1 MLKSSKN
8 RVAAVAALQFLDSV
22 KIDGDSSFRSRS
34 VNIYIQSWLDRVNRG
49 GLNKVNGDIFNF
61 IFKVE
66 AVVREM
72 LNVTLIRKHHDED
85 LREVLL

>member
-34 VNIYIQSWLDRVNRG
+34 VNI
-49 GLNKVNGDIFNF
+49 FNF

-66 AVVREM
+66 AVVRGI
-72 LNVTLIRKHHDED
+72 LNVTLIRKYHDED

>member
-34 VNIYIQSWLDRVNRG
+34 VNIYIQSCLDRVNRG
-49 GLNKVNGDIFNF
+49 GLNKVNGDI
-61 IFKVE
+61 
-66 AVVREM
+66 
-72 LNVTLIRKHHDED
+72 
-85 LREVLL
+85 